1 MANPENDTKLRINDT
16 ATGEAQAYI
25 GQIVVVDDRNPQF
38 IEGCVY
44 VRAWSGARF
53 PLEIS
58 EWEVVD
64 AP

>member
-1 MANPENDTKLRINDT
+1 MANPDNGTKLRVNDT
-16 ATGEAQAYI
+16 AECEARAYI
-25 GQIVVVDDRNPQF
+25 GQIVVVDDCNPHF

-58 EWEVVD
+58 EWEVV
-64 AP
+64 A